1 MIKYQKPSIK
11 NSLFPIHPGEHLAD
25 CLKDYE
31 MTPAELDAGL
41 AVPAGTT
48 TLLLDG
54 CLDITPELALRLGC
68 YFGGSGK
75 MGAIWLRPH
84 AAGEYEAGGPCAFA
98 AGKRIAIITESN
110 RFQRQSRRTGLRGP
124 NPGRELWPP
133 LPDSGGGRRRRS
145 WHGAGLPST
154 WRRLRGP
161 VR

>member
-48 TLLLDG
+48 ALLLDG

-75 MGAIWLRPH
+75 MGAIWLRLQFGH
-84 AAGEYEAGGPCAFA
+84 DLRVVGR
-98 AGKRIAIITESN
+98 KRGADIKAQVT
-110 RFQRQSRRTGLRGP
+110 P
-124 NPGRELWPP
+124 M
-133 LPDSGGGRRRRS
+133 PDADDYSYFVWGY
-145 WHGAGLPST
+145 
-154 WRRLRGP
+154 
-161 VR
+161 

>member
-25 CLKDYE
+25 CLDDYE

-48 TLLLDG
+48 ALLLDG

-75 MGAIWLRPH
+75 MGAIWLRLQFGH
-84 AAGEYEAGGPCAFA
+84 DLRVVGR
-98 AGKRIAIITESN
+98 KRGADIKAQVT
-110 RFQRQSRRTGLRGP
+110 P
-124 NPGRELWPP
+124 M
-133 LPDSGGGRRRRS
+133 PDADDYSYFVCGY
-145 WHGAGLPST
+145 
-154 WRRLRGP
+154 
-161 VR
+161 